1 MEARD
6 AVPAMGPQAIFR
18 MDANG
23 VCTQSVGSGLKD
35 LGLRSGELVGRNLF
49 EFYGADDRAVRSM
62 RRVLDGES
70 FTVEREFAGRVVSL
84 YYEPERDNDGTV
96 IGALG
101 VSTDV
106 TEQRRLES
114 HARAAQER
122 ASLLA
127 DVSAAL
133 TREELDV
140 GATLR
145 VALRALTE
153 AGSDIG
159 VAWLY
164 AQDRALLEPRAIW
177 HTANGPDGERG
188 ADDGAMSWLGSWDAL
203 PLDESEARKLLL
215 PLIVDLQPPDGELSP
230 ELAQLVERFGMQTL
244 LRVPLRSRGLLVGV
258 VDVAR
263 PDDAG
268 MFTSDDVAL
277 ICDIAE
283 RCALAL
289 DNARLLHAQRQ
300 AREDLVKFQALADA
314 STNLIAISD
323 DQNHAVYLNPRAR
336 TAGLALVEEDAW
348 GTVAALVGEDTRD
361 EIVHALL
368 TEGRWSGDVTLP
380 AAGAEATLR
389 VDAFALHHSETGAS
403 LGTAWIAQ
411 DVTELRR
418 TDAAL
423 RAANAD
429 MKQFKALVEASPD
442 FVAIA
447 GLDGALKYVN
457 PGGRLMIGMAADVD
471 VSTTSIPD
479 YLTPEGLVAS
489 VEVEQPAVVADGH
502 WEGEST
508 LRNNQGPT
516 IPVAIASFLISDPE
530 TDAPFALATVQRN
543 ITDRLAAETAL
554 RDLADQRQGLLTR
567 LVDAQDAERTRI
579 AADVHDDPV
588 QALAAVDLR
597 LGMLKRRLQDRSP
610 DLVES
615 LAALQTSVTG
625 ATERLRALLFDLE
638 PPDLQEGLGG
648 ALRRAGQEL
657 FEGTSTSWTVRD
669 EEEPD
674 MPEATRTVAYRVA
687 KEALN
692 NARTHARAAHVT
704 VMVTGRDD
712 GLALSVTDDGVGIQ
726 LQSADATPGHRGLVT
741 MRDRAAVAGG
751 HCTIRSLPEG
761 GTQVTAWLPGPSS
774 V

>member
-1 MEARD
+1 MEAHD
-6 AVPAMGPQAIFR
+6 AAPAMGPQVIFR

-23 VCTQSVGSGLKD
+23 VCTESVGSGLKD
-35 LGLRSGELVGRNLF
+35 LGLRSGELVGQNLF
-49 EFYGADDRAVRSM
+49 EVYAADDRAVRSL
-62 RRVLDGES
+62 RRVLDGEA
-70 FTVEREFAGRVVSL
+70 FTVEREFAGRIVSL
-84 YYEPERDNDGTV
+84 YYEPERDSNGDVT
-96 IGALG
+96 GALG

-114 HARAAQER
+114 HAHAAQER

-127 DVSAAL
+127 DVSGAL

-140 GATLR
+140 EATLR

-164 AQDRALLEPRAIW
+164 AQDRAVLEPRSFW
-177 HTANGPDGERG
+177 HTVTGPDSESG
-188 ADDGAMSWLGSWDAL
+188 ADDEARSLLESWDAL
-203 PLDESEARKLLL
+203 PLDESQARKLLL
-215 PLIVDLQPPDGELSP
+215 PQLVDLQPPDGELSP
-230 ELAQLVERFGMQTL
+230 DLTQLAERFGMQTL

-289 DNARLLHAQRQ
+289 DNARLLQAQRQ

-314 STNLIAISD
+314 STNLIAIAD
-323 DQNHAVYLNPRAR
+323 GANRVIYLNPRAR
-336 TAGLALVEEDAW
+336 SSGLVVVPEDAW
-348 GTVAALVGEDTRD
+348 GTVADLVGEDTRD
-361 EIVHALL
+361 EMVDRLQADGH
-368 TEGRWSGDVTLP
+368 WSGDVTLSGS
-380 AAGAEATLR
+380 AAGLTLR
-389 VDAFALHHSETGAS
+389 VDAFDLHHSETGAA

-447 GLDGALKYVN
+447 GLDGTVKYVN
-457 PGGRLMIGMAADVD
+457 PGGRLMVGMAADVD
-471 VSTTSIPD
+471 VTTTSIPD

-516 IPVAIASFLISDPE
+516 IPVAIASFLIRDPE

-554 RDLADQRQGLLTR
+554 RDLADQRQALLTR

-615 LAALQTSVTG
+615 LTALQTSVTG

-657 FEGTSTSWTVRD
+657 FEGTSTSWTVCD

-704 VMVTGRDD
+704 VTVTGRDD
-712 GLALSVTDDGVGIQ
+712 GLAFSVIDDGVGIPP
-726 LQSADATPGHRGLVT
+726 QSADAVPGHRGLVT